1 MRNQSLFMYLAKIV
15 TTTLAPR
22 IRFRNNLSGEIVVIF
37 SYYAEVTEITCLV
50 S

>member
-1 MRNQSLFMYLAKIV
+1 MRNQSLFMDLAKIV

-22 IRFRNNLSGEIVVIF
+22 IRFRNNLSGEIVIF